1 MHSDFDHYGI
11 GCMKLFAQR
20 LLQHSWALSPNEC
33 WPFCFFLGKLRGFS
47 LNVKGI
53 LIFNTLIVILNSDD
67 DVTQFKK
74 WNIGQNSWDDI
85 SLYSLLIEL
94 EQRIPIGEY
103 PLFLNK
109 FADENPI
116 MIVITYFRHCHGWIS
131 RLESSR
137 I

>member
-33 WPFCFFLGKLRGFS
+33 WPFCFFLGKLLVFYT
-47 LNVKGI
+47 LKTF
-53 LIFNTLIVILNSDD
+53 LISDD

-94 EQRIPIGEY
+94 EQRIPIG
-103 PLFLNK
+103 
-109 FADENPI
+109 
-116 MIVITYFRHCHGWIS
+116 
-131 RLESSR
+131 
-137 I
+137 